1 MQIGITGGA
10 GFIGSALALRLHA
23 SGHTVSVIDA
33 FTDYYD
39 VELKL
44 ERARLLQQNGIEVF
58 EGNVH
63 EDLPTWLGSHSF
75 AAVFHLAAL
84 PGVPGSLQEP
94 HRYIED
100 DIAMTVTV
108 LEAARTYA
116 IPHLFFASSSSV
128 YGEQTG
134 ALLEH
139 QATGQ
144 VMSPYAAAKYSAE
157 TFCQAYQN
165 LYGLQIGIFRF
176 FTVYGPAG
184 RPDMALYR
192 FIEQALRGQPLTV
205 FGDPI
210 RDFTYI
216 DDITRGMEQA
226 LQAQATG
233 IFNLG
238 ANRPESV
245 RDAAAMLGERFDV
258 PVAFAPARAGDVSMT
273 WSNTD
278 AARQT
283 FGYVPSVTLADG
295 MERMITWHRDRL

>member
-10 GFIGSALALRLHA
+10 GFIGAALALRLQA
-23 SGHTVSVIDA
+23 SGHTVHVIDA

-44 ERARLLQQNGIEVF
+44 TRAKQLQANGIDVF
-58 EGNVH
+58 DGNVH
-63 EDLPTWLGSHSF
+63 EDLATWCANHSF
-75 AAVFHLAAL
+75 AALFHLAAL
-84 PGVPGSLQEP
+84 PGVPGSLTEP

-108 LEAARTYA
+108 LEAARTHG
-116 IPHLFFASSSSV
+116 IPHVFFASSSSV

-134 ALLEH
+134 ALLEQ
-139 QATGQ
+139 QATGN

-157 TFCQAYQN
+157 TFCRTYHN
-165 LYGLQIGIFRF
+165 LYDMNVTIFRF
-176 FTVYGPAG
+176 FTVYGPSG
-184 RPDMALYR
+184 RPDMALFR
-192 FIEQALRGQPLTV
+192 FIEQALDGQPLTV
-205 FGDPI
+205 FGDPV

-226 LQAQATG
+226 LEAKATG

-245 RDAAAMLGERFDV
+245 RDLAAMLSERFNV
-258 PVAFAPARAGDVSMT
+258 PVRSAPARIGDVSMT

-283 FGYVPSVTLADG
+283 FGYVPSFTLADG
-295 MERMITWHRDRL
+295 IEQMIRWHLERR